1 MFTRNYRNFFLQAL
15 PNDMK
20 TLRKTLFLFL
30 PATFLGAS
38 LPASVGQVGDSL
50 QLHVSADIDY
60 AFEDNI
66 FLLETNELEDR
77 YLVFTPGLE
86 LRMSE
91 GGTLS
96 ASLSY
101 RHSFTRFRDFDSL
114 NGDYAD
120 LSVRAR
126 YDSGVVLA
134 SGYINYE
141 QLYSS
146 LRDVA
151 LAIGGPVERDQSKAG
166 ANIRYELSELTAFK
180 VGLDYTD
187 VDYDLERFT
196 DYDTTAVPLT
206 FFYKVRPKV
215 DLTAGLRYRS
225 TNTTGLFDYEDM
237 YYFVGA
243 VGEVFSPVVFADI
256 SVGFQQRDYDGS
268 PIDTSSASYD
278 ITFIYTGNA
287 MGTLY
292 AGLSR
297 DYRTSAVGGTAYAFS
312 SLSVG
317 GNHSLSDKVGLN
329 AGLVYGESEY
339 EESPRAE
346 DLMILNLGAS
356 YQPNDYLT
364 LKAMY
369 EFTDVDGKNAFSS
382 TYTNNEIR
390 VSASL
395 RY

>member
-1 MFTRNYRNFFLQAL
+1 MFTSDRRNFLQKL
-15 PNDMK
+15 DQNDMK
-20 TLRKTLFLFL
+20 TLRKTIPLLF
-30 PATFLGAS
+30 PVTFLGTS
-38 LPASVGQVGDSL
+38 LMASVAQIGDSM
-50 QLHVSADIDY
+50 QLHVSADVDY
-60 AFEDNI
+60 VFEDNI
-66 FLLETNELEDR
+66 FLLQQNELEDR

-91 GGTLS
+91 DSTLS
-96 ASLSY
+96 ATLSY
-101 RHSFTRFRDFDSL
+101 RHSFTRYRDFSSL
-114 NGDYAD
+114 NGDYSD
-120 LSVRAR
+120 LGFQAR
-126 YDSGVVLA
+126 YNSGVVLA
-134 SGYINYE
+134 SAYIDFE
-141 QLYSS
+141 ELYSS
-146 LRDVA
+146 LRDIA
-151 LAIGGPVERDQSKAG
+151 LITGGPVERDQTKAG
-166 ANIRYELSELTAFK
+166 ANVRYELSELTAFK
-180 VGLDYTD
+180 VGLDYQD
-187 VDYDLERFT
+187 VDYDLPQYT
-196 DYDTTAVPLT
+196 DYETTSVPLT

-215 DLTAGLRYRS
+215 DLTAGLRYRKTS
-225 TNTTGLFDYEDM
+225 TTGPFDYDDM

-243 VGEVFSPVVFADI
+243 VGEVFSPVIYADI
-256 SVGFQQRDYDGS
+256 SVGLQERDYDGS
-268 PIDTSSASYD
+268 SLDTSSPSYD

-317 GNHSLSDKVGLN
+317 GNYSLTDKVGLN

-346 DLMILNLGAS
+346 DMMILNLGTS

-364 LKAMY
+364 LRASY
-369 EFTDVDGKNAFSS
+369 EVTDVDGKNAFSS
-382 TYTNNEIR
+382 TYKNNEIR

>member
-1 MFTRNYRNFFLQAL
+1 M
-15 PNDMK
+15 
-20 TLRKTLFLFL
+20 
-30 PATFLGAS
+30 AS
-38 LPASVGQVGDSL
+38 MAQVGDSL
-50 QLHVSADIDY
+50 QLHVSADVEY

-66 FLLETNELEDR
+66 FLLQTDELEDR

-91 GGTLS
+91 DSTVS

-101 RHSFTRFRDFDSL
+101 RHSFTRFRDFSSL
-114 NGDYAD
+114 NGDYSD
-120 LSVRAR
+120 LGFQAR
-126 YDSGVVLA
+126 YNSGVVLA
-134 SGYINYE
+134 SAYIDFE
-141 QLYSS
+141 ELYSS

-166 ANIRYELSELTAFK
+166 ASVRYELSELTAFK
-180 VGLDYTD
+180 VGLDYQD
-187 VDYDLERFT
+187 VDYDLAQFT
-196 DYDTTAVPLT
+196 DYDMTSVPLT

-215 DLTAGLRYRS
+215 DLTAGLRYRT

-243 VGEVFSPVVFADI
+243 VGEVFSPVIFADI
-256 SVGFQQRDYDGS
+256 SVGFQERDFDGA
-268 PIDTSSASYD
+268 PIDSSSASYD

-292 AGLSR
+292 AGLAR

-317 GNHSLSDKVGLN
+317 GNYSLTDKAGLN

-346 DLMILNLGAS
+346 DMMILNLGAS

-364 LKAMY
+364 LRATFEY
-369 EFTDVDGKNAFSS
+369 TDVDGKNEFSS
-382 TYTNNEIR
+382 TYTNNALR